1 MKRLYQL
8 IFSFRKSEFEKSVY
22 MLIGYR
28 TSKMVL
34 FHTAFNHRSLKENPS
49 ENNERMEFLGDAIIS
64 SVVAEYLFKKYPYKG
79 EGFLTEMRS
88 KMVNRQQLNH
98 IAIQMGLKK
107 MTRFNKLD
115 GGLKSSQIF
124 GNTLEALVGA
134 IYLDKQ
140 YEFTKKWI
148 IEKMIQPYLFMDELE
163 QIDINI
169 KNKIIFFKQKV
180 FYYKLNLELKTL
192 RWIGTKAC
200 KKKHLKSPQWLRNIK
215 DKIYP
220 KWRIDILF
228 SEKKYND
235 IFFVENGG
243 WHFTFVK
250 KPEDIEKKLKSYL
263 HHREY
268 DIDPVGV
275 DKIRNLINLKSV
287 IYDHRVDQ
295 TQYKFGGGQKL
306 EKIDLEFLPR
316 YISSNKE
323 KYLDWLEK

>member
-8 IFSFRKSEFEKSVY
+8 FFSFRKSEFEKSVY

-28 TSKMVL
+28 TTKMVL

-140 YEFTKKWI
+140 YDFTKKWI

-169 KNKIIFFKQKV
+169 KNKIIGWALKQGKQIDFV
-180 FYYKLNLELKTL
+180 LADEQLEGRRRLFTINIVIDGEVITSQK
-192 RWIGTKAC
+192 GFTK
-200 KKKHLKSPQWLRNIK
+200 K
-215 DKIYP
+215 DASQIAAQKAIE
-220 KWRIDILF
+220 ILQ
-228 SEKKYND
+228 
-235 IFFVENGG
+235 I
-243 WHFTFVK
+243 T
-250 KPEDIEKKLKSYL
+250 
-263 HHREY
+263 
-268 DIDPVGV
+268 
-275 DKIRNLINLKSV
+275 
-287 IYDHRVDQ
+287 
-295 TQYKFGGGQKL
+295 
-306 EKIDLEFLPR
+306 
-316 YISSNKE
+316 
-323 KYLDWLEK
+323 

>member
-28 TSKMVL
+28 TTKMVL

-98 IAIQMGLKK
+98 IAIQMGLKR

-134 IYLDKQ
+134 IYLDKE
-140 YEFTKKWI
+140 YNFTKKWI

-169 KNKIIFFKQKV
+169 KNKIIGWALKQGKQIDFV
-180 FYYKLNLELKTL
+180 LADEQVEGRRRLFTINIVIDGEVITSQK
-192 RWIGTKAC
+192 GFTK
-200 KKKHLKSPQWLRNIK
+200 K
-215 DKIYP
+215 DASQIAAQKAIE
-220 KWRIDILF
+220 ILQ
-228 SEKKYND
+228 
-235 IFFVENGG
+235 I
-243 WHFTFVK
+243 T
-250 KPEDIEKKLKSYL
+250 
-263 HHREY
+263 
-268 DIDPVGV
+268 
-275 DKIRNLINLKSV
+275 
-287 IYDHRVDQ
+287 
-295 TQYKFGGGQKL
+295 
-306 EKIDLEFLPR
+306 
-316 YISSNKE
+316 
-323 KYLDWLEK
+323 

>member
-8 IFSFRKSEFEKSVY
+8 FFSFRKSEFEKSVD

-28 TSKMVL
+28 SSKMVL

-140 YEFTKKWI
+140 YDFTKKWI

-169 KNKIIFFKQKV
+169 KNKIIGWALKQGKQIDFV
-180 FYYKLNLELKTL
+180 LADETLEGRRRLFTINIVIDGEVITSQK
-192 RWIGTKAC
+192 GFTK
-200 KKKHLKSPQWLRNIK
+200 K
-215 DKIYP
+215 DASQIAAQKAIE
-220 KWRIDILF
+220 ILQ
-228 SEKKYND
+228 
-235 IFFVENGG
+235 I
-243 WHFTFVK
+243 T
-250 KPEDIEKKLKSYL
+250 
-263 HHREY
+263 
-268 DIDPVGV
+268 
-275 DKIRNLINLKSV
+275 
-287 IYDHRVDQ
+287 
-295 TQYKFGGGQKL
+295 
-306 EKIDLEFLPR
+306 
-316 YISSNKE
+316 
-323 KYLDWLEK
+323 

>member
-28 TSKMVL
+28 TTKMVL

-98 IAIQMGLKK
+98 IAIQMGLKR

-169 KNKIIFFKQKV
+169 KNKIIGWALKQGKQIDFV
-180 FYYKLNLELKTL
+180 LADEQLEGRRRLFTINIVIDGEVITSQK
-192 RWIGTKAC
+192 GFTK
-200 KKKHLKSPQWLRNIK
+200 K
-215 DKIYP
+215 DASQIAAQKAIE
-220 KWRIDILF
+220 ILQ
-228 SEKKYND
+228 
-235 IFFVENGG
+235 I
-243 WHFTFVK
+243 T
-250 KPEDIEKKLKSYL
+250 
-263 HHREY
+263 
-268 DIDPVGV
+268 
-275 DKIRNLINLKSV
+275 
-287 IYDHRVDQ
+287 
-295 TQYKFGGGQKL
+295 
-306 EKIDLEFLPR
+306 
-316 YISSNKE
+316 
-323 KYLDWLEK
+323 

>member
-8 IFSFRKSEFEKSVY
+8 LFAFKKSEFEKSVLL
-22 MLIGYR
+22 LIGYR

-140 YEFTKKWI
+140 YNFTKNWI
-148 IEKMIQPYLFMDELE
+148 IQKMIQPYLFMDELE

-169 KNKIIFFKQKV
+169 KNKIIGWALKQGKQIDFV
-180 FYYKLNLELKTL
+180 LADEQLEGRRRLFTINIVIDGEVITSQK
-192 RWIGTKAC
+192 GFTK
-200 KKKHLKSPQWLRNIK
+200 K
-215 DKIYP
+215 DASQIAAQKAIE
-220 KWRIDILF
+220 ILQ
-228 SEKKYND
+228 
-235 IFFVENGG
+235 I
-243 WHFTFVK
+243 
-250 KPEDIEKKLKSYL
+250 I
-263 HHREY
+263 
-268 DIDPVGV
+268 
-275 DKIRNLINLKSV
+275 
-287 IYDHRVDQ
+287 
-295 TQYKFGGGQKL
+295 
-306 EKIDLEFLPR
+306 
-316 YISSNKE
+316 
-323 KYLDWLEK
+323 

>member
-8 IFSFRKSEFEKSVY
+8 IFSFRKSEFEKSVD

-28 TSKMVL
+28 SSKMVL

-140 YEFTKKWI
+140 YNFTKKWI

-169 KNKIIFFKQKV
+169 KNKIIGWALKQGKQIDFV
-180 FYYKLNLELKTL
+180 LADEQVEGRRRLFTINIVIDGEVITSQK
-192 RWIGTKAC
+192 GFTK
-200 KKKHLKSPQWLRNIK
+200 K
-215 DKIYP
+215 DASQIAAQKAIE
-220 KWRIDILF
+220 ILQ
-228 SEKKYND
+228 
-235 IFFVENGG
+235 I
-243 WHFTFVK
+243 T
-250 KPEDIEKKLKSYL
+250 
-263 HHREY
+263 
-268 DIDPVGV
+268 
-275 DKIRNLINLKSV
+275 
-287 IYDHRVDQ
+287 
-295 TQYKFGGGQKL
+295 
-306 EKIDLEFLPR
+306 
-316 YISSNKE
+316 
-323 KYLDWLEK
+323 